1 LAFCKKQIPHFVRD
15 DKQRDFFSTLLDG
28 RTGQQSDEG
37 PVPGGRRLM
46 ISNLRFEI
54 SDFPKRASGRSIL
67 SSLHAHTRRIL
78 RSVWW
83 WLREVS
89 GDAAYENYLRSAARK
104 RKECRTPGRG
114 IGGGAGRPPM
124 SRHEFYLDALR
135 RRYSGVSRC
144 C

>member
-1 LAFCKKQIPHFVRD
+1 
-15 DKQRDFFSTLLDG
+15 
-28 RTGQQSDEG
+28 
-37 PVPGGRRLM
+37 M

-54 SDFPKRASGRSIL
+54 SDFPKRAGELSITA
-67 SSLHAHTRRIL
+67 SLRAHTRRLL

-89 GDAAYENYLRSAARK
+89 GDAAYENYLRSAVRK
-104 RKECRTPGRG
+104 QKHC
-114 IGGGAGRPPM
+114 GAGGPPM
-124 SRHEFYLDALR
+124 SRHEFYLDSLR